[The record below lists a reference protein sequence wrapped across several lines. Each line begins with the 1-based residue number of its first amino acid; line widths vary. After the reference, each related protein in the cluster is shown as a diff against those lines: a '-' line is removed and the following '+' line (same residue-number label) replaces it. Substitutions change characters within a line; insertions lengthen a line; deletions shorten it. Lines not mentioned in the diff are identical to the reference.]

1 MRKNKNTESLLDEI
15 ANKIVEHFHPDQI
28 ILFGSYAY
36 GEPKTDSD
44 LDLLVIMDTDL
55 RPTARSAA
63 VARICRPKYVAMD
76 IVVRTP
82 EEIQTHLQNFDPISR
97 GNFQTWTHP
106 LQIRRVIY
114 KRDLQT
120 NCTQP
125 LKPNPLR
132 TVCTIRLRTL

>member
-15 ANKIVEHFHPDQI
+15 AKKIVEHFHPDQI

-36 GEPKTDSD
+36 GEPKT
-44 LDLLVIMDTDL
+44 DTDL

-82 EEIQTHLQNFDPISR
+82 EEIQIYLQNFDPFLEEIFKL
-97 GNFQTWTHP
+97 G
-106 LQIRRVIY
+106 
-114 KRDLQT
+114 
-120 NCTQP
+120 
-125 LKPNPLR
+125 
-132 TVCTIRLRTL
+132 RTLYKSAG

>member
-1 MRKNKNTESLLDEI
+1 MNAKEQKITESLLDEI

-36 GEPKTDSD
+36 GEPKTNSD

-63 VARICRPKYVAMD
+63 IARICRPKYVAMD

-82 EEIQTHLQNFDPISR
+82 EEIQTHLQNFDPFLEEIFKLGR
-97 GNFQTWTHP
+97 I
-106 LQIRRVIY
+106 LY
-114 KRDLQT
+114 KSAG
-120 NCTQP
+120 
-125 LKPNPLR
+125 
-132 TVCTIRLRTL
+132 